1 MKADHDASS
10 ETFLP
15 YMPDVARCEL
25 SLRELNQ
32 MWQLIE
38 SSAKMNCPAEARLLL
53 PAMIATRTG
62 FAQLERALIAN
73 LVREKVGHVLAN
85 LGTQARYAI
94 DILVR
99 NLFERTADV
108 GFLATD
114 ADLCRFVAD
123 SARIGAA
130 NAVDDDRAAGREAA
144 RRRLGDYRDKYT
156 VYDEIMLLD
165 LDGRVLVQTDTASPV
180 ARSADPLL
188 AATLAAAGYVETF
201 RATDLRPGKPRALV
215 YSHRMAHPDS
225 GAPAGV
231 LCLFFNFEQEMDAI
245 FDAYRDPSQ
254 RANMLLLDAHD
265 RVISSADPL
274 WIPAGVKVPTNV
286 DGVPRP
292 QMFGGREYLVR
303 TFGADGYQGY
313 PGPPGWK
320 GQLIMPIELGF
331 RNAGADAGDALGGAD
346 PQLIAG
352 LLSHA
357 QAFSPTLHD
366 LMSAVTRTT
375 RTIERIVWNGKVT
388 SAAGGHA
395 DGGQHHDGN
404 VNKLNTVLDQITET
418 GARSDAIFSRSIQ
431 DLYQTVLTASL
442 SEAELTSR
450 LLVDLLDRNLYE
462 RANDCRWWALTA
474 QLRRGLASPSS
485 EQTAAMGQVLARIN
499 SLYTVYARLFVYDR
513 NGRIVASTGEPD
525 GAPGSVGAHIDAATL
540 GRVCALRSE
549 LDHYAEPFAPSALY
563 GGESTFIY
571 HAAIRHPDQGATV
584 VGGIGVV
591 FDSRPELLNMLRG
604 GVAGRADMQAFFIT
618 PERRVLSATDPAY
631 APGDTLDLDASL
643 LAAAGV
649 GEGEGGSVSR
659 IMLHGGQYVI
669 AACTRA
675 SGYREFRTGAN
686 ADVEQEVLSV
696 LIQSF
701 GGVRAKSALAAP
713 PARIEHHGD
722 SGPDF
727 AIFRAGGTLMALK
740 AAQIQ
745 EAVPF
750 AKVRRAA
757 GSQPARLGMLDV
769 PLAGGQKHFVW
780 VFDLAL
786 LATGKAG
793 VVTDNS
799 QVILAHRGDSAI
811 GLLVD
816 DLHSV
821 RRFDQA
827 DMIDSPLG
835 AGESTLAPRLIKAN
849 QGALLIEE
857 IDIDRLFAR
866 LRT

>member
-1 MKADHDASS
+1 MKTLLAASS
-10 ETFLP
+10 DTFLP

-53 PAMIATRTG
+53 PAMVATRTG

-73 LVREKVGHVLAN
+73 LVQEKVRHVLAD

-114 ADLCRFVAD
+114 VDLCRFVAG
-123 SARIGAA
+123 GADEGEG
-130 NAVDDDRAAGREAA
+130 DDGLEAA
-144 RRRLGDYRDKYT
+144 RQRLSDYRDKYT
-156 VYDEIMLLD
+156 VYDEILLLD
-165 LDGRVLVQTDTASPV
+165 LNGRVLVQADTATPV
-180 ARSADPLL
+180 SHSRDPLL
-188 AATLAAAGYVETF
+188 AETLTASGYVETF

-215 YSHRMAHPDS
+215 YSHRMLHPDS
-225 GAPAGV
+225 GEPAGV
-231 LCLFFNFEQEMDAI
+231 LCLCFNFEQEMDAI
-245 FDAYRDPSQ
+245 FASYRDPSQ
-254 RANMLLLDAHD
+254 RANMLLLDAQD

-286 DGVPRP
+286 DGLP
-292 QMFGGREYLVR
+292 QLLMFGGREYLVR
-303 TFGADGYQGY
+303 TFRSDGYQGY
-313 PGPPGWK
+313 PGPSGWK
-320 GQLIMPIELGF
+320 GQLMMPVDLAF
-331 RNAGADAGDALGGAD
+331 RNAGAEALGGVD
-346 PQLIAG
+346 PQLIEG

-357 QAFSPTLHD
+357 QAFSPTLHE

-388 SAAGGHA
+388 SAANDRVDGDGH
-395 DGGQHHDGN
+395 GQHSGN

-418 GARSDAIFSRSIQ
+418 GGRSDAIFSRSIQ
-431 DLYQTVLTASL
+431 DLYQTVLTASI

-450 LLVDLLDRNLYE
+450 LLVDMLDRNLYE

-474 QLRRGLASPSS
+474 QLRRGLAYPST
-485 EQTAAMGQVLARIN
+485 EQAAAMSEVLACIN

-513 NGRIVASTGEPD
+513 TGRIVASTGESEDLPTSI
-525 GAPGSVGAHIDAATL
+525 GTHIDGATL

-549 LDHYAEPFAPSALY
+549 LDHYPEPFAPSALY
-563 GGESTFIY
+563 GGEPTFIY
-571 HAAIRHPDQGATV
+571 HAAIRHPEQASTV
-584 VGGIGVV
+584 VGGIGIV
-591 FDSRPELLNMLRG
+591 FDSRPELLNMLHS
-604 GVAGRADMQAFFIT
+604 GVAGRRNMHAFFIT
-618 PERRVLSATDPAY
+618 PERRILSSTDPACT
-631 APGDTLDLDASL
+631 PGDTLALDAGL
-643 LAAAGV
+643 LAAAENGD
-649 GEGEGGSVSR
+649 GASR

-675 SGYREFRTGAN
+675 SGYREFRAGAN
-686 ADVEQEVLSV
+686 VDSEQPVLSV
-696 LIQSF
+696 LIESF
-701 GGVRAKSALAAP
+701 GPVRDKSSMPVPSAQ
-713 PARIEHHGD
+713 IERRSD
-722 SGPDF
+722 TGPDF
-727 AIFRAGGTLMALK
+727 AIFYAGRTLMALK
-740 AAQIQ
+740 AARIQ

-750 AKVRRAA
+750 AKVNKAA
-757 GSQPARLGMLDV
+757 GNNPARLGMLDV
-769 PLAGGQKHFVW
+769 PLAGGKKHFVW

-799 QVILAHRGDSAI
+799 QVMLVHLGDSTI

-821 RRFDQA
+821 QQFDAA
-827 DMIDSPLG
+827 DMTESPLG
-835 AGESTLAPRLIKAN
+835 SGESTLAPRLIKAN
-849 QGALLIEE
+849 QGNLLIQE
-857 IDIDRLFAR
+857 IDIERLFAR

>member
-1 MKADHDASS
+1 MKTPPAASS
-10 ETFLP
+10 DTFLP

-53 PAMIATRTG
+53 PAMVATRTG

-73 LVREKVGHVLAN
+73 LVQEKVRHVLAD

-114 ADLCRFVAD
+114 VDLCRFVAG
-123 SARIGAA
+123 I
-130 NAVDDDRAAGREAA
+130 DDDDEGDGGLEAA
-144 RRRLGDYRDKYT
+144 RQRLSDYRDKYT
-156 VYDEIMLLD
+156 VYDEIVLLD
-165 LDGRVLVQTDTASPV
+165 LDGRVLVQADPATPV
-180 ARSADPLL
+180 THSRDPLL
-188 AATLAAAGYVETF
+188 AETLAASGYVETF
-201 RATDLRPGKPRALV
+201 RATDLRPGKARALV
-215 YSHRMAHPDS
+215 YSHRMSHPDS
-225 GAPAGV
+225 GEPAGV
-231 LCLFFNFEQEMDAI
+231 LCLCFNFDQEMDAI
-245 FDAYRDPSQ
+245 FASYRDPSQ
-254 RANMLLLDAHD
+254 RANMLLLDAQD

-286 DGVPRP
+286 DGLPHLL
-292 QMFGGREYLVR
+292 MFGGREYLVR
-303 TFGADGYQGY
+303 TFRSDGYQGY
-313 PGPPGWK
+313 PGPSGWK
-320 GQLIMPIELGF
+320 GQLMMPVDLAF
-331 RNAGADAGDALGGAD
+331 RNTGADALGGVD
-346 PQLIAG
+346 PELIEG

-366 LMSAVTRTT
+366 LMTAVTRTT

-388 SAAGGHA
+388 SAANDLVDSH
-395 DGGQHHDGN
+395 GQHGGN
-404 VNKLNTVLDQITET
+404 VNRLNTVLDQITET
-418 GARSDAIFSRSIQ
+418 GGRSDAIFSRSIQ
-431 DLYQTVLTASL
+431 DLYQTVLTASI

-450 LLVDLLDRNLYE
+450 LLVDMLDRNLYE
-462 RANDCRWWALTA
+462 RANDCRWWALTP
-474 QLRRGLASPSS
+474 QLRRGLAYPSA
-485 EQTAAMGQVLARIN
+485 EQTTAMSEVLAYIN

-513 NGRIVASTGEPD
+513 AGRIVASTGESQDVPTSI
-525 GAPGSVGAHIDAATL
+525 GTHIDGATL

-563 GGESTFIY
+563 GGEPTFIY
-571 HAAIRHPDQGATV
+571 HAAIRHPEQTSTV
-584 VGGIGVV
+584 VGGIGIV
-591 FDSRPELLNMLRG
+591 FDSRPELLNMLHS
-604 GVAGRADMQAFFIT
+604 GVAGRRNMHAFFIT
-618 PERRVLSATDPAY
+618 PERRILSSTDPAC
-631 APGDTLDLDASL
+631 APGDTLALDAGL
-643 LAAAGV
+643 LAAAENGD
-649 GEGEGGSVSR
+649 GASVAR

-675 SGYREFRTGAN
+675 SGYREFRAGPN
-686 ADVEQEVLSV
+686 ADIEQPVLSV
-696 LIQSF
+696 LIESF
-701 GGVRAKSALAAP
+701 GPVRDKSAMPVP
-713 PARIEHHGD
+713 PARIERRSD
-722 SGPDF
+722 TGPDF
-727 AIFRAGGTLMALK
+727 AIFHVGRTLMALK
-740 AAQIQ
+740 AARIQ

-750 AKVRRAA
+750 AKVNKAA
-757 GSQPARLGMLDV
+757 GNNPARLGMLDV

-799 QVILAHRGDSAI
+799 QVMLVHLGDSTI

-821 RRFDQA
+821 QQFDAA
-827 DMIDSPLG
+827 DMTELPLG

-849 QGALLIEE
+849 QGNLLIQE
-857 IDIDRLFAR
+857 IDIERLFAR

>member
-1 MKADHDASS
+1 MKTPPAASS

-53 PAMIATRTG
+53 PAMVATRTG

-73 LVREKVGHVLAN
+73 LVQEKVRHALAD

-114 ADLCRFVAD
+114 VDLCRFVAGID
-123 SARIGAA
+123 G
-130 NAVDDDRAAGREAA
+130 DDDGGALRAA
-144 RRRLGDYRDKYT
+144 RRRLSDYRDKYT
-156 VYDEIMLLD
+156 VYDEILLLD
-165 LDGRVLVQTDTASPV
+165 LDGRVLVQADPATPV
-180 ARSADPLL
+180 ARSSDPLL
-188 AATLAAAGYVETF
+188 AETLATSGYVETF

-215 YSHRMAHPDS
+215 YSHRMLDPDS
-225 GAPAGV
+225 GEPAGV
-231 LCLFFNFEQEMDAI
+231 LCLCFNFEQEMDAI
-245 FDAYRDPSQ
+245 FESYRDPSH

-286 DGVPRP
+286 DGLPHP
-292 QMFGGREYLVR
+292 LMFGGREYLVR
-303 TFGADGYQGY
+303 TFRSDGYQGY

-320 GQLIMPIELGF
+320 GQLMMPVDLAF
-331 RNAGADAGDALGGAD
+331 RNTSADALAGVD
-346 PQLIAG
+346 PQLIEG

-357 QAFSPTLHD
+357 QAFSPTLHE

-388 SAAGGHA
+388 SAANDQV
-395 DGGQHHDGN
+395 DGREHHSGN

-418 GARSDAIFSRSIQ
+418 GGRSDAIFSRSIQ
-431 DLYQTVLTASL
+431 DLYQTVLAASI

-450 LLVDLLDRNLYE
+450 LLVDMLDRNLYE

-474 QLRRGLASPSS
+474 QLRRGLAYPSP
-485 EQTAAMGQVLARIN
+485 EQTAAMGGVLAHIN

-513 NGRIVASTGEPD
+513 GGRIVASTGE
-525 GAPGSVGAHIDAATL
+525 GGEQATSIGSHIDGATL
-540 GRVCALRSE
+540 GRVCALRNE
-549 LDHYAEPFAPSALY
+549 LDHYPEPFAPSSLY
-563 GGESTFIY
+563 GGEPTFIY
-571 HAAIRHPDQGATV
+571 HAAIRHPEQTSTV
-584 VGGIGVV
+584 VGGIGIV
-591 FDSRPELLNMLRG
+591 FDSRPELLNMLHS
-604 GVAGRADMQAFFIT
+604 GVAGRRNMHAFFIT
-618 PERRVLSATDPAY
+618 PERRILSGTDPAY
-631 APGDTLDLDASL
+631 TPGDTLELDAGL
-643 LAAAGV
+643 LAAAENGD
-649 GEGEGGSVSR
+649 GASASR

-675 SGYREFRTGAN
+675 SGYREFRAGAN
-686 ADVEQEVLSV
+686 ADVEQPVLSV
-696 LIQSF
+696 LIESF
-701 GGVRAKSALAAP
+701 GRVRDKSAMAAP
-713 PARIEHHGD
+713 SARIERRGD
-722 SGPDF
+722 TGPDF
-727 AIFRAGGTLMALK
+727 AIFHVGRTLMALK
-740 AAQIQ
+740 AARIQ

-750 AKVRRAA
+750 AKVQKAA
-757 GSQPARLGMLDV
+757 GNNPARLGMLDV

-799 QVILAHRGDSAI
+799 QVMLVHLGDSTI

-821 RRFDQA
+821 QQFEDA
-827 DMIDSPLG
+827 DMTESPLG
-835 AGESTLAPRLIKAN
+835 TDGSALAPRLIKAN
-849 QGALLIEE
+849 QGNLLIQE